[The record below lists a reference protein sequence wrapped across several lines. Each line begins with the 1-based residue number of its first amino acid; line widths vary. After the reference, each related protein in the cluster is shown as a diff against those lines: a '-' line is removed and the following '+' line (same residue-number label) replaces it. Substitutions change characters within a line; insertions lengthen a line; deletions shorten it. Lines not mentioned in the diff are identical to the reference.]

1 MDDSKNKKS
10 NQDILTIDELI
21 DKASSLLGLQM
32 NQINENLEFD
42 GKKGDF
48 GFAIEEGGFN
58 YPRNSRAEADFKDLN
73 VELKVT
79 PFKRNAN
86 GTYSSK
92 ERLVLNIIN
101 YMEEYKKSF
110 EDSSLWTKNQTLLI
124 LFYEYIENISRS
136 DFMIKYGILH
146 QFSEQ
151 DLIIIKNDWQIIIDK
166 IKAGKAHEISE
177 ADTYYLGAC
186 TKGKNSSSTR
196 QQPFSSIPAKQRAFS
211 LKTTYMTQIVREL
224 TTNTKPEDSLF
235 NYVELVG
242 DSFEESIIKKVAP
255 YIGMTESQL
264 LGLFELDTV
273 AKSRFEMIFT
283 RMLGLKGKLSKVSE
297 FIKANIQVK
306 TIRVEDTGKIKESM
320 SFPAFKFT
328 EIVNQEWEDSD
339 IYKLFETK
347 KFMFVVFKKING
359 EYTFDN
365 IVFWN
370 MPYEDLNV
378 YFKTIWLETRKIIAN
393 GDIVKFVDNKGVRH
407 TNFPGQSSNPVGHV
421 RPHARLKT
429 DTYPLPSTDKV
440 TGLNV
445 YMKYCFWLNS
455 KYVEESILKL

>member
-124 LFYEYIENISRS
+124 LFYEYIENVSKS

-196 QQPFSSIPAKQRAFS
+196 QQPFSNIPAKQRAFS

-224 TTNTKPEDSLF
+224 TSNTRSEDSLF

-306 TIRVEDTGKIKESM
+306 TIRVEETGKVKESM

-328 EIVNQEWEDSD
+328 DIVNQEWEDSD

-347 KFMFVVFKKING
+347 KFMFVVFKKVNG
-359 EYTFDN
+359 EYIFDN
-365 IVFWN
+365 VVFWN
-370 MPYEDLNV
+370 MPHDDLNKQLKKV
-378 YFKTIWLETRKIIAN
+378 WTKTKEVVLSGHIVSHIHKN
-393 GDIVKFVDNKGVRH
+393 GRRF
-407 TNFPGQSSNPVGHV
+407 TNFPGQSLNPVGHV
-421 RPHARLKT
+421 RPHATLIS
-429 DTYPLPSTDKV
+429 DTYPLPVKDCL
-440 TGLNV
+440 TGLET
-445 YMKYCFWLNS
+445 YMKQCFWLNS
-455 KYVEESILKL
+455 KYVKESILGI